1 MPACPATPSR
11 PTAARPAL
19 RGHRCF
25 VVELRHGDEQPAFF
39 ALAGDNDLAVLA
51 AGEQSFEGVKLQI
64 AARSFSAVAAEA
76 RSLQERTNVFGVGD
90 AWFI

>member
-25 VVELRHGDEQPAFF
+25 VVELRHGDEQPTFF
-39 ALAGDNDLAVLA
+39 AFAGNDDLAVLA
-51 AGEQSFEGVKLQI
+51 AGEQRFEGVEMQI
-64 AARSFSAVAAEA
+64 AARSFSAMAAEA
-76 RSLQERTNVFGVGD
+76 
-90 AWFI
+90 